1 MLDQPDNGG
10 IAMNYHEL
18 RSSRIQQLSW
28 GHMEIEGIGVG
39 KEFKLWPGGGRR
51 RYWRETDTHH
61 IPGVQPSDVT
71 ELLDKASQTIV
82 LSRGM
87 LLMLRTCRETLGLLE
102 ERGITVHVAETKE
115 AAKIYNQLASQGQA
129 VGDLF
134 HSTC

>member
-1 MLDQPDNGG
+1 
-10 IAMNYHEL
+10 MNYHEL

-115 AAKIYNQLASQGQA
+115 AAKIYNHLASQGQA